1 MRLLLHAEFIL
12 SAIAISGKANSML
25 VGSSNHSGQHT
36 LSPTK
41 NGIKSQWHPLFVPPK
56 EMRKKIPSLFSP
68 FPPPRF

>member
-12 SAIAISGKANSML
+12 SAIVISGKANSML

-41 NGIKSQWHPLFVPPK
+41 NGIKKSVAPTFCSPQRNEKKNPFPLFTLPPT
-56 EMRKKIPSLFSP
+56 
-68 FPPPRF
+68 